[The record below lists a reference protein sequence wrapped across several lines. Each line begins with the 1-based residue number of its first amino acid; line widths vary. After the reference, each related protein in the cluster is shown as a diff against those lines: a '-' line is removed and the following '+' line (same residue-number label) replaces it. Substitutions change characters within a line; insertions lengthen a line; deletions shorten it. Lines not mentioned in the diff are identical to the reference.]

1 MNVAEKLAAELVRVT
16 TIRCHYESLRDMSGV
31 YVVPAIDLMTAAIEA
46 GIKAAGV
53 CDALTQIQAIKS
65 LEGFSE

>member
-16 TIRCHYESLRDMSGV
+16 TIRCHYESLRYMRGV
-31 YVVPAIDLMTAAIEA
+31 YVEPAIAMMTAAIDN

-53 CDALTQIQAIKS
+53 CDALTQIQSIKS